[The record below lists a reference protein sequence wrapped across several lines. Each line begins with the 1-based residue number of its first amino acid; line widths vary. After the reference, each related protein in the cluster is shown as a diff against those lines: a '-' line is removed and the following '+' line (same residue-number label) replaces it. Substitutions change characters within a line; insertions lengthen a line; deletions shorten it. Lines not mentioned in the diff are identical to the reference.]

1 VRDCLQEFNLLVST
15 PRNRERAAISEVK
28 YFISDLLEDE
38 DLEIEKTNV
47 SGLVTCKTSLDPF
60 RVVHKLEEF
69 AEQNPFQFR
78 FAIKFT
84 PLEICIESDIDKM
97 VQAAEE
103 LQYKMDEGETFRVT
117 VRKRDSDLDH
127 MEIVNEVAEV
137 FNNEVDLE
145 EPDKT
150 VWLEVIGERTGVSIL
165 KEEQDILSIMPMQEE
180 E

>member
-1 VRDCLQEFNLLVST
+1 MQEFNLLVST